1 MWLIVFLFDIEEIY
15 YFNKE
20 LGLSVVMLM
29 LYFVFLKN
37 YGKFLN
43 FVEMVV
49 VEVFNIDCRL
59 M

>member
-20 LGLSVVMLM
+20 LSLSVVMLM